1 MRNEESARLDEDG
14 GVGTRRE
21 IDDDDDDDDARRREK
36 GSS

>member
-14 GVGTRRE
+14 E
-21 IDDDDDDDDARRREK
+21 IDDDDDDDARRREK

>member
-21 IDDDDDDDDARRREK
+21 IDDDDDDDARRREK